1 MEKRKFQIN
10 HLKKENIL
18 KVPEGYFDDLPMR
31 IQSRIEKPKSI
42 WEHSALSF
50 SLKYALPS
58 IAIVL
63 IAYFGFLR
71 SPSIPEY
78 EAILNEISTEE
89 LVEYLAYSDVTTD
102 EMLDNFDLEMLSME
116 ITASDDIFFEDE
128 DIDDQDL
135 IDIYEELEVNE
146 FEEEN

>member
-1 MEKRKFQIN
+1 MEKQKFQIN
-10 HLKKENIL
+10 DLKKENIL
-18 KVPEGYFDDLPMR
+18 KVPEGYFEYLPMR

-42 WEHSALSF
+42 WEHATLSF
-50 SLKYALPS
+50 SLKYALPA

-78 EAILNEISTEE
+78 EAILNEISTEDI
-89 LVEYLAYSDVTTD
+89 VDYLAYSDVTTD
-102 EMLDNFDLEMLSME
+102 EILNNFDLEMLSME
-116 ITASDDIFFEDE
+116 ITGSDDIFFEDE

-146 FEEEN
+146 FVEEK

>member
-1 MEKRKFQIN
+1 MEKQKFQIN
-10 HLKKENIL
+10 DLKKENIL

-31 IQSRIEKPKSI
+31 IQSRIEQPKSI
-42 WEHSALSF
+42 WEHSTLSF
-50 SLKYALPS
+50 SIKYALP
-58 IAIVL
+58 AITIIL

-89 LVEYLAYSDVTTD
+89 IVNYLAYSDVTTD

-116 ITASDDIFFEDE
+116 ITGSDDILFEDN

-135 IDIYEELEVNE
+135 IDIYQELEVNE

>member
-1 MEKRKFQIN
+1 MEKQKFQIN
-10 HLKKENIL
+10 DLKKENIL

-31 IQSRIEKPKSI
+31 IQSRIEQPKSI
-42 WEHSALSF
+42 WEHSTLSF
-50 SLKYALPS
+50 SIKYALP
-58 IAIVL
+58 AITIIL

-89 LVEYLAYSDVTTD
+89 IVNYLAYSDVTTD

-116 ITASDDIFFEDE
+116 ITGSDDILFEDN

-135 IDIYEELEVNE
+135 IDIYRELEVNE

>member
-1 MEKRKFQIN
+1 MEKQKFQIN
-10 HLKKENIL
+10 DLKKENIL

-31 IQSRIEKPKSI
+31 IQSRIEQPKSI
-42 WEHSALSF
+42 WEHSTLSF
-50 SLKYALPS
+50 SIKYALPA
-58 IAIVL
+58 IAIIL

-89 LVEYLAYSDVTTD
+89 IVNYLAYSDVTTD

-116 ITASDDIFFEDE
+116 ITGSDDILFEDNN
-128 DIDDQDL
+128 IDDQDL
-135 IDIYEELEVNE
+135 IDIYQELEVNE

>member
-1 MEKRKFQIN
+1 MEKRKFQITD
-10 HLKKENIL
+10 LKKENIF

-42 WEHSALSF
+42 WEHSTLSF
-50 SLKYALPS
+50 SLKYALPT

-63 IAYFGFLR
+63 IAYFAFLR

-78 EAILNEISTEE
+78 EDILSGISTEE
-89 LVEYLAYSDVTTD
+89 IVDYLAYSDITTD
-102 EMLDNFDLEMLSME
+102 ELLDNFDLEMLSME
-116 ITASDDIFFEDE
+116 ITDSDDIFFEDE

>member
-1 MEKRKFQIN
+1 MEKRKFQLN
-10 HLKKENIL
+10 DLKKENIL

-31 IQSRIEKPKSI
+31 IQSRIEQPKSI
-42 WEHSALSF
+42 WEHSTLSF
-50 SLKYALPS
+50 SLKYALPTMT
-58 IAIVL
+58 IVL

-78 EAILNEISTEE
+78 QAILNEISTEAI
-89 LVEYLAYSDVTTD
+89 VDYLAYSDVTTD
-102 EMLDNFDLEMLSME
+102 EILDKFDLEMLSFE
-116 ITASDDIFFEDE
+116 ITGSDDILFEDE

>member
-1 MEKRKFQIN
+1 MENKKFQIDD
-10 HLKKENIL
+10 LKKKNIF

-42 WEHSALSF
+42 WEYSTLSF
-50 SLKYALPS
+50 SLKYALPA

-71 SPSIPEY
+71 DPSIPRY
-78 EAILNEISTEE
+78 KALLDEISTEE
-89 LVEYLAYSDVTTD
+89 IVDYLAYSDITTD
-102 EMLDNFDLEMLSME
+102 EMLDNFDLEIMSME
-116 ITASDDIFFEDE
+116 ITDPDDIFFED
-128 DIDDQDL
+128 DNIDDQDL

>member
-1 MEKRKFQIN
+1 MEKQKFQIN
-10 HLKKENIL
+10 DLKKENIL

-31 IQSRIEKPKSI
+31 IQSRIEQPKSI
-42 WEHSALSF
+42 WEHSTLSF
-50 SLKYALPS
+50 SIKYALPA
-58 IAIVL
+58 IAIIL

-89 LVEYLAYSDVTTD
+89 IVNYLAYSDVTTD

-116 ITASDDIFFEDE
+116 ITGSDDILFEDN

-135 IDIYEELEVNE
+135 IDIYQELEVNE